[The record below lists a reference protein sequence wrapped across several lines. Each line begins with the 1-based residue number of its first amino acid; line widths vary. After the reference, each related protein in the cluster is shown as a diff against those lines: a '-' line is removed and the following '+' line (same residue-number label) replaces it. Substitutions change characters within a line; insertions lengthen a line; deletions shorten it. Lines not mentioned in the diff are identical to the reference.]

1 MTGDEFRIW
10 RGHIGWSQAHA
21 GEAFKVSR
29 NTIQNWE
36 TTPKQLPPAVRA
48 LCDLYA
54 REHKKRP
61 DYGPVVLL
69 YSTGRLMR
77 SPYSSD
83 PMPTLRSEFYE
94 TMAGALA
101 RVDELWDRADFCHP
115 SIQDDGETIWNLNE
129 LQQRA
134 ARLWRVAAA

>member
-10 RGHIGWSQAHA
+10 REGIGWSQARS

-36 TTPKQLPPAVRA
+36 GSSDPLPPAVRA
-48 LCDLYA
+48 LCDLYT

-77 SPYSSD
+77 SPYSSE
-83 PMPTLRSEFYE
+83 PLPTLRSEYYE
-94 TMAGALA
+94 IMSSALT
-101 RVDELWDRADFCHP
+101 RVDELWGRADFCHP
-115 SIQDDGETIWNLNE
+115 SIQDEGETIWTLNE

-134 ARLWRVAAA
+134 ARLGRLAAA